1 MRKERT
7 IVEQGCGWCRPRM
20 ELIINTKDIRLS
32 PDPDMAGSYAAMQR
46 AGRAAEDLAI
56 RTNTA
61 IIAMIDGK
69 VVRLTAEEIIK
80 RREAAS
86 NTSEAPKK

>member
-1 MRKERT
+1 MAPVLLQNSLNGADIMT
-7 IVEQGCGWCRPRM
+7 V
-20 ELIINTKDIRLS
+20 KDIRLS

-56 RTNTA
+56 RTNTE
-61 IIAMIDGK
+61 IITMIDGK

-80 RREAAS
+80 RRQAENNS
-86 NTSEAPKK
+86 TPGTESQ

>member
-1 MRKERT
+1 
-7 IVEQGCGWCRPRM
+7 
-20 ELIINTKDIRLS
+20 
-32 PDPDMAGSYAAMQR
+32 MAGYYAAMQR

-61 IIAMIDGK
+61 IITMIDGH

-80 RREAAS
+80 RREAAR
-86 NTSEAPKK
+86 NKSESTGK

>member
-1 MRKERT
+1 
-7 IVEQGCGWCRPRM
+7 M
-20 ELIINTKDIRLS
+20 ELIMNTKDIRLS

-61 IIAMIDGK
+61 IITMIDGH

-80 RREAAS
+80 RRETAR
-86 NTSEAPKK
+86 NTSESREEQTNCAAKEIGEALE

>member
-1 MRKERT
+1 M
-7 IVEQGCGWCRPRM
+7 Q
-20 ELIINTKDIRLS
+20 TKDIRLS

-61 IIAMIDGK
+61 IITMIEGK

-80 RREAAS
+80 RRQAESNAAK
-86 NTSEAPKK
+86 TKSE

>member
-1 MRKERT
+1 MMK
-7 IVEQGCGWCRPRM
+7 P
-20 ELIINTKDIRLS
+20 KDIRLS
-32 PDPDMAGSYAAMQR
+32 SDPDMAGSYAAMQR

-61 IIAMIDGK
+61 IITMIAGK

-80 RREAAS
+80 RRQAES
-86 NTSEAPKK
+86 KESLS

>member
-1 MRKERT
+1 
-7 IVEQGCGWCRPRM
+7 
-20 ELIINTKDIRLS
+20 
-32 PDPDMAGSYAAMQR
+32 MAGYYAAMQR

-61 IIAMIDGK
+61 IITMIDGH

-86 NTSEAPKK
+86 NTSESREERTNCAAKEIGEALE

>member
-1 MRKERT
+1 
-7 IVEQGCGWCRPRM
+7 M
-20 ELIINTKDIRLS
+20 ELTMNTKDIRLS

-61 IIAMIDGK
+61 IITMIDGH

-80 RREAAS
+80 RREAAR
-86 NTSEAPKK
+86 NKSESTGK

>member
-1 MRKERT
+1 M
-7 IVEQGCGWCRPRM
+7 QS
-20 ELIINTKDIRLS
+20 KDIRLS

-61 IIAMIDGK
+61 IITMIEGK

-80 RREAAS
+80 RRQAESNAAK
-86 NTSEAPKK
+86 TKSE

>member
-1 MRKERT
+1 MKN
-7 IVEQGCGWCRPRM
+7 
-20 ELIINTKDIRLS
+20 INTFLQLNSLNNNSYSNGPQVKINQKTDI
-32 PDPDMAGSYAAMQR
+32 AGSYSAMQR

-61 IIAMIDGK
+61 IITTIDGK

-80 RREAAS
+80 KRQAE
-86 NTSEAPKK
+86 TSSPGTESE

>member
-1 MRKERT
+1 
-7 IVEQGCGWCRPRM
+7 
-20 ELIINTKDIRLS
+20 
-32 PDPDMAGSYAAMQR
+32 MAGSYAAMQR

-61 IIAMIDGK
+61 IITMIDGH

-86 NTSEAPKK
+86 NTIESREEQTNCAAKEIGEALE

>member
-1 MRKERT
+1 
-7 IVEQGCGWCRPRM
+7 
-20 ELIINTKDIRLS
+20 
-32 PDPDMAGSYAAMQR
+32 MAGYYAAMQR

-61 IIAMIDGK
+61 IITMIDGH

-80 RREAAS
+80 RRETAR
-86 NTSEAPKK
+86 NTSESREEQTNCAAKEIGEALE

>member
-1 MRKERT
+1 
-7 IVEQGCGWCRPRM
+7 
-20 ELIINTKDIRLS
+20 
-32 PDPDMAGSYAAMQR
+32 MAGSYAAMQR

-61 IIAMIDGK
+61 IITMIDGH

-80 RREAAS
+80 RREAARNS
-86 NTSEAPKK
+86 SESTGK

>member
-1 MRKERT
+1 MT
-7 IVEQGCGWCRPRM
+7 V
-20 ELIINTKDIRLS
+20 KDIRLS

-56 RTNTA
+56 RTNTE
-61 IIAMIDGK
+61 IITMIDGK

-80 RREAAS
+80 RRQAENNS
-86 NTSEAPKK
+86 SPRTESE

>member
-1 MRKERT
+1 
-7 IVEQGCGWCRPRM
+7 
-20 ELIINTKDIRLS
+20 
-32 PDPDMAGSYAAMQR
+32 MAGYYAAMQR

-61 IIAMIDGK
+61 IITMIDGH

-80 RREAAS
+80 RREAAG
-86 NTSEAPKK
+86 NTSESSGK

>member
-1 MRKERT
+1 M
-7 IVEQGCGWCRPRM
+7 
-20 ELIINTKDIRLS
+20 NTTDIRLS

-46 AGRAAEDLAI
+46 AGRSAEDLAI

-61 IIAMIDGK
+61 IITKIDGK
-69 VVRLTAEEIIK
+69 MVRLTAEEIIK

-86 NTSEAPKK
+86 NTSEAPEK